1 MIPTGTAERRFLG
14 SRAIPSRPSAGTLA
28 AGAVLSL
35 VVALL
40 GGAWAS
46 EPIGASPSPA
56 PETMGRLYVYRL
68 GSDAQV
74 TATIRLDTTPV
85 GRLPPNSLFRW
96 DLAPGSYQILARSPT
111 NIAKK
116 TVDVT
121 SGTSVYV
128 QQSFEIDFRSFRR
141 VRLRVRDEAHGEKA
155 VRGLALVRAAAVR
168 QGSSEPPMPVEEPA
182 P

>member
-1 MIPTGTAERRFLG
+1 MTRAGMAERHFSG

-28 AGAVLSL
+28 AGAVLAV

-46 EPIGASPSPA
+46 EPMGASPSPVA
-56 PETMGRLYVYRL
+56 ETMGRLYVYRL

-74 TATIRLDTTPV
+74 TTTIRLDTTPV
-85 GRLPPNSLFRW
+85 GRLPPNSFFRW
-96 DLAPGSYQILARSPT
+96 DLAPGAYQILARSPT
-111 NIAKK
+111 NVAKK

-141 VRLRVRDEAHGEKA
+141 VRLRVRDEAQGEKA
-155 VRGLALVRAAAVR
+155 VRGLSLLRASAVR
-168 QGSSEPPMPVEEPA
+168 EGQSEPLIATEPA